1 MKKQKKDELMML
13 IDDYHNSCE
22 WLTNP
27 MVPKDV
33 KVFAKETKQLLNSI
47 WDNYIAHEC
56 GLARK
61 FGMDEL
67 DYISREGELD
77 KMHLIETFSFFLE
90 GFVEGYNEAVE
101 EEEKELKKRK
111 KNMLQKHFIDSL
123 G

>member
-1 MKKQKKDELMML
+1 MKKQKKDELMRL
-13 IDDYHNSCE
+13 VDEYHNSGE
-22 WLTNP
+22 WLINP
-27 MVPKDV
+27 IVPKDV
-33 KVFAKETKQLLNSI
+33 KVFAKETKQLLNGI

-67 DYISREGELD
+67 DYISREGRLD

-101 EEEKELKKRK
+101 EEEKEKQKKRK
-111 KNMLQKHFIDSL
+111 MLQKHFIDSL

>member
-13 IDDYHNSCE
+13 IDDYHNSGE

-33 KVFAKETKQLLNSI
+33 KVFAKETKQLLNGI

-61 FGMDEL
+61 FEMNEL
-67 DYISREGELD
+67 DYLSSAGKLD
-77 KMHLIETFSFFLE
+77 KMHLIEMFSLFLE

-101 EEEKELKKRK
+101 EEEKEMKKK
-111 KNMLQKHFIDSL
+111 KKKMLQKHFIDNL

>member
-1 MKKQKKDELMML
+1 MKKQKKDELMRL
-13 IDDYHNSCE
+13 VDEYHNSGE

-27 MVPKDV
+27 IVPKDV
-33 KVFAKETKQLLNSI
+33 KVFAKETKQLLNGI

-67 DYISREGELD
+67 EYISREGSLD
-77 KMHLIETFSFFLE
+77 KMNLIETFSFFLE
-90 GFVEGYNEAVE
+90 GFIEGYNESVE
-101 EEEKELKKRK
+101 EEEKEKQKKRK
-111 KNMLQKHFIDSL
+111 MLEKHFIDSL